1 MEIVFAVIGVIL
13 VGYLFWQSYLLSQYK
28 KIVDDKNKVI
38 AKLARQIDTLK
49 PFQVLIA
56 TLRGGNFLLDQNFYN
71 DWIKVF
77 KNRSP
82 VFPNVS
88 GQVYNRTMKKRKPP
102 LNKVAQA
109 TRNAHSAEL
118 FRSLLLNKH
127 IVATPATRKGSRKSN
142 IIKAIKE
149 YN

>member
-1 MEIVFAVIGVIL
+1 MEIILLIGYVPLVF
-13 VGYLFWQSYLLSQYK
+13 WLLSQSLLLAKY
-28 KIVDDKNKVI
+28 DKLNKEQQETI
-38 AKLARQIDTLK
+38 NKLK
-49 PFQVLIA
+49 PFQV
-56 TLRGGNFLLDQNFYN
+56 RPFGVGKFLNN
-71 DWIKVF
+71 SCIKVF
-77 KNRSP
+77 KKCVLNLS
-82 VFPNVS
+82 NVS
-88 GQVYNRTMKKRKPP
+88 GKVYNRSMKKRKPP

-142 IIKAIKE
+142 ITNAIKE

>member
-1 MEIVFAVIGVIL
+1 MLALPPERVVAADPKYNNLI
-13 VGYLFWQSYLLSQYK
+13 K
-28 KIVDDKNKVI
+28 KLGKHSRN
-38 AKLARQIDTLK
+38 T
-49 PFQVLIA
+49 
-56 TLRGGNFLLDQNFYN
+56 G
-71 DWIKVF
+71 
-77 KNRSP
+77 
-82 VFPNVS
+82 NVS
-88 GQVYNRTMKKRKPP
+88 GYVYNRTMKKRKPP

>member
-1 MEIVFAVIGVIL
+1 MAISLAPEI
-13 VGYLFWQSYLLSQYK
+13 
-28 KIVDDKNKVI
+28 
-38 AKLARQIDTLK
+38 
-49 PFQVLIA
+49 
-56 TLRGGNFLLDQNFYN
+56 YN
-71 DWIKVF
+71 NWIKVF
-77 KNRSP
+77 KKYP
-82 VFPNVS
+82 PNPHNV
-88 GQVYNRTMKKRKPP
+88 GGVCYNRTMKKRKPP

-127 IVATPATRKGSRKSN
+127 IVATPAKRKGSRKAN

>member
-1 MEIVFAVIGVIL
+1 MPRVSL
-13 VGYLFWQSYLLSQYK
+13 
-28 KIVDDKNKVI
+28 
-38 AKLARQIDTLK
+38 
-49 PFQVLIA
+49 
-56 TLRGGNFLLDQNFYN
+56 
-71 DWIKVF
+71 
-77 KNRSP
+77 
-82 VFPNVS
+82 NVS
-88 GQVYNRTMKKRKPP
+88 GKVYNRTMKKRKPP

-127 IVATPATRKGSRKSN
+127 LVATPAKRKGSRKAN

>member
-1 MEIVFAVIGVIL
+1 MMRKLSPNTTNVGGV
-13 VGYLFWQSYLLSQYK
+13 
-28 KIVDDKNKVI
+28 
-38 AKLARQIDTLK
+38 
-49 PFQVLIA
+49 
-56 TLRGGNFLLDQNFYN
+56 
-71 DWIKVF
+71 
-77 KNRSP
+77 
-82 VFPNVS
+82 
-88 GQVYNRTMKKRKPP
+88 VYNRTMNKRKPP

-142 IIKAIKE
+142 ITNAIKE

>member
-1 MEIVFAVIGVIL
+1 M
-13 VGYLFWQSYLLSQYK
+13 
-28 KIVDDKNKVI
+28 
-38 AKLARQIDTLK
+38 
-49 PFQVLIA
+49 IA
-56 TLRGGNFLLDQNFYN
+56 TLRGGNFLPTQNYN

-77 KNRSP
+77 KKRSP
-82 VFPNVS
+82 NPHDVS
-88 GQVYNRTMKKRKPP
+88 GILYNKTMKKRKPP

-127 IVATPATRKGSRKSN
+127 LVATPTKRKGSRKAN

>member
-1 MEIVFAVIGVIL
+1 MEIIL
-13 VGYLFWQSYLLSQYK
+13 LLGYVPLVLWLLSQSVLLAKY
-28 KIVDDKNKVI
+28 DKLSKEQQDTINK
-38 AKLARQIDTLK
+38 LK
-49 PFQVLIA
+49 PFQV
-56 TLRGGNFLLDQNFYN
+56 RPFG
-71 DWIKVF
+71 VR
-77 KNRSP
+77 KNCAPKCYIQVTIVTKGSP
-82 VFPNVS
+82 NPSNVS
-88 GQVYNRTMKKRKPP
+88 GKVYNRTMKKRKPP

-127 IVATPATRKGSRKSN
+127 LVATPTKRKGSRKAN